1 MFPTLTGL
9 PAHPSVFLPRAPPKP
24 VSQLHLTTSGRR
36 DRVSSSI
43 KSGHFRRVGHPLTP
57 AWDSGTYPRGI
68 KLFPARGRGCSGRG
82 GREDGAAAYLGS
94 AVLRREC
101 RGLFVPGLP
110 APNWGSPCKRLPSQ
124 TPPRTRP
131 QPPTLRSPGRSRRR
145 LCSCGRAREI
155 LMRERLAGGGA
166 PPPALSPGLPPPSP
180 RPATPH
186 PPL

>member
-24 VSQLHLTTSGRR
+24 GSQLHLTTAGWRGRLF
-36 DRVSSSI
+36 I
-43 KSGHFRRVGHPLTP
+43 HQIGALGAPLP
-57 AWDSGTYPRGI
+57 PPDPCLGPWDLPRGI
-68 KLFPARGRGCSGRG
+68 KLFLAARGRGCLGRG

-110 APNWGSPCKRLPSQ
+110 AQNWGSPCRRLPSQ

-131 QPPTLRSPGRSRRR
+131 QPP
-145 LCSCGRAREI
+145 A
-155 LMRERLAGGGA
+155 
-166 PPPALSPGLPPPSP
+166 LPPSGPPSAAGVVFVAAAEP
-180 RPATPH
+180 EKF
-186 PPL
+186 